1 MRLIKFGYE
10 ELKEHIREAIEQNQH
25 AERQCETQRAM
36 DRAIEV
42 AFEEDEIHLASAIL
56 LLMALRAINLQHL
69 ADQALMQLTVDNSDK
84 ALLALKNT
92 TGGKDNED

>member
-1 MRLIKFGYE
+1 
-10 ELKEHIREAIEQNQH
+10 
-25 AERQCETQRAM
+25 
-36 DRAIEV
+36 
-42 AFEEDEIHLASAIL
+42 
-56 LLMALRAINLQHL
+56 MALRAINLQHL